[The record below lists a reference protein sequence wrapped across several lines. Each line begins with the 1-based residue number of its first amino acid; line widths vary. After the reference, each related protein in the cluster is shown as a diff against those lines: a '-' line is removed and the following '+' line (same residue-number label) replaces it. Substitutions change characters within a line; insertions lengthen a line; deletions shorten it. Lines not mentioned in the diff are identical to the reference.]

1 MIIYYLLSLFY
12 PFETLIFS
20 RFHRTFYFSVLLL
33 NMNKPSGESGD
44 RRAAK
49 QKMYRIIVM
58 CNKMKKV
65 ILFLGLAAGLT
76 LAACS
81 GKSADQNAAAGA
93 DTIVVD
99 NGTVQVD
106 SITPDSAEV
115 TVTDTA
121 AVLVAEPA
129 K

>member
-1 MIIYYLLSLFY
+1 
-12 PFETLIFS
+12 
-20 RFHRTFYFSVLLL
+20 
-33 NMNKPSGESGD
+33 
-44 RRAAK
+44 
-49 QKMYRIIVM
+49 
-58 CNKMKKV
+58 MKKV

-106 SITPDSAEV
+106 SIAPDSAEV